1 MLWSQQF
8 SRGRDGKAKPWRGT
22 GKESGGVA
30 VARETHSGWVL
41 EWAGSE
47 PTNVDAYIYFS
58 VISQS

>member
-1 MLWSQQF
+1 M
-8 SRGRDGKAKPWRGT
+8 GRQNQRGT